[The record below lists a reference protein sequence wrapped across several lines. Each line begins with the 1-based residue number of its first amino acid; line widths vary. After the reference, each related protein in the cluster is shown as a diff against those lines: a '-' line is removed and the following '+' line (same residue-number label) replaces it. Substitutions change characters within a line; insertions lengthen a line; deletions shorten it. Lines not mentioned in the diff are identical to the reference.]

1 MFIYI
6 RLTMNSGWWWPHWQC
21 SHSKET
27 TWDSVDSLRYSDQ
40 ARKSS
45 LGKQRETIKNHP
57 FTLNHGRCLLV
68 NVPMVEISTPTDRS
82 SRSTGKPLFVS
93 WREEADSFD
102 RPGWLTTATAVL
114 WHGRLSSSESCYKRY
129 APVNSHSYWT
139 LKWHNSL
146 QYLPIRKGDL
156 SWLC

>member
-1 MFIYI
+1 MDDDGPIDSAVIARKQHEIQLI
-6 RLTMNSGWWWPHWQC
+6 RFATATKPESQAWGNSGKP
-21 SHSKET
+21 SKTIHSRWT
-27 TWDSVDSLRYSDQ
+27 MVDVCWSMSPWSKSLPYRQ
-40 ARKSS
+40 VLQVHRKTFVRFMAR
-45 LGKQRETIKNHP
+45 T
-57 FTLNHGRCLLV
+57 
-68 NVPMVEISTPTDRS
+68 
-82 SRSTGKPLFVS
+82 
-93 WREEADSFD
+93 FD

-114 WHGRLSSSESCYKRY
+114 WHGRLSSSESCYERY